1 MDVAS
6 LAGHG
11 RIIGSYYL
19 QFMHAWAT
27 GDRKSKGKRMVGV
40 WPHNLAKAKD
50 QPMQSSIIGLSKSCI
65 IRKEKRKGS
74 FFGDIRG
81 KEVGLV

>member
-19 QFMHAWAT
+19 QVMHAWAT
-27 GDRKSKGKRMVGV
+27 DDRKSKGKRMVGV

-65 IRKEKRKGS
+65 IRKENRKGS